1 MKNKEFSI
9 ISVNYI
15 GDGLRNAFDREW
27 LKLWAKKV
35 HHVSWI
41 IRIALFVKL
50 PAIETIDKKAQSTF
64 ERIGATRKAT
74 GSPRQASQIMTEFS
88 VIACDRICVSLA
100 V

>member
-1 MKNKEFSI
+1 M
-9 ISVNYI
+9 
-15 GDGLRNAFDREW
+15 
-27 LKLWAKKV
+27 WAKKV

-74 GSPRQASQIMTEFS
+74 GSPRKASQIMTEFS
-88 VIACDRICVSLA
+88 VIAFDRICVSLA